1 MESVLTIIDSSHE
14 PAARCAVCATEI
26 GAGEGLTVR
35 YGVRTLRFKCPGC
48 LERFRVDPL
57 RYLAGHAIDCC
68 HGVADGSP
76 SSEWACD

>member
-1 MESVLTIIDSSHE
+1 MDIVFGIVDSTYE
-14 PAARCAVCATEI
+14 PAARCVVCATEI
-26 GAGEGLTVR
+26 GPGEGLTVR

-57 RYLAGHAIDCC
+57 RYLAGHASDCC
-68 HGVADGSP
+68 HGATAASP